1 MLVSRRQ
8 RASSLL
14 YTLCCKHESWVSTA
28 KYLMDDLLVLL
39 SSNDVKD
46 AKHVISTV
54 FKSLPSD
61 FAEFIKWVAKVRRQE
76 EGGQGVSQEEKERE
90 EVLKQVEETG
100 LYKHVTDILSLE
112 KSSCQIKQTIG
123 LRDSLPKIA
132 ASVCCQGA
140 GFLTGKLGLVDRFCC
155 RETGVRCY
163 MANGDKPVTVV
174 SGIVVNSNGEQGV
187 DMVVPLSQKKP
198 NCCSVGS
205 CG

>member
-1 MLVSRRQ
+1 
-8 RASSLL
+8 
-14 YTLCCKHESWVSTA
+14 
-28 KYLMDDLLVLL
+28 MDDLPVLL

-46 AKHVISTV
+46 VKHVISTI
-54 FKSLPSD
+54 FKSLPLD

-76 EGGQGVSQEEKERE
+76 EGGQGVSQEEKERVAIKE

-100 LYKHVTDILSLE
+100 LYKHVTNILSSE

-123 LRDSLPKIA
+123 LRDSLPNIA

-140 GFLTGKLGLVDRFCC
+140 GILIGKLGLADRFCC
-155 RETGVRCY
+155 REIGVRCY
-163 MANGDKPVTVV
+163 MANGDKPVTAV

-187 DMVVPLSQKKP
+187 DIVVPLSQKEP

-205 CG
+205 CGYSIVHPASNNILTALLLALPP